1 VDIKAYISSGIL
13 ESYVLGDLSAA
24 EQKAVESMV
33 QLHPEIKAELEVIEI
48 QFESMA
54 MDQAIS
60 PTLSFDQIA
69 TKLESSISTANI
81 SETNSSKSKLAK
93 TVDISKY
100 RMISMAAS
108 VAALIFGGLALHF
121 YTKYQTAEQDLLAI
135 RQTQEEYASNYQV
148 IKNDLDQL
156 QSDVTVMT
164 DRSYSRIALAGT
176 DNAPDAMAYVYWNNE
191 SKDVQLSISKLK
203 QLSDD
208 QQYQLWTIVDGKP
221 VDQGVF
227 NWDDKGLIALKSA
240 TGNVAAFAVTIEP
253 KGGSTSPTLSTMQV
267 LGEVNPSS

>member
-121 YTKYQTAEQDLLAI
+121 YT
-135 RQTQEEYASNYQV
+135 
-148 IKNDLDQL
+148 
-156 QSDVTVMT
+156 
-164 DRSYSRIALAGT
+164 
-176 DNAPDAMAYVYWNNE
+176 
-191 SKDVQLSISKLK
+191 QLSISKLK